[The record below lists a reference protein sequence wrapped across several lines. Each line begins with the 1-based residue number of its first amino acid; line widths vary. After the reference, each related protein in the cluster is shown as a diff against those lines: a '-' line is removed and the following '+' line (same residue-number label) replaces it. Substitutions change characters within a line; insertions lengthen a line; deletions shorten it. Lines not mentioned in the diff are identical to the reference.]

1 MSDAQERRRFW
12 RAAFHSPAR
21 LVTESQM
28 LSAQLVDI
36 SLKGAL
42 LELPEGVSVPKGEKC
57 RLHLDLSEN
66 EAISMW
72 STAVHVEGHHLGLHC
87 DSLDLDSATH
97 LRRLV
102 ELNAGDPAILERD
115 ISALLEHLT

>member
-1 MSDAQERRRFW
+1 MSDTQERRRFW
-12 RAAFHSPAR
+12 RAAFHSPVQ
-21 LVTESQM
+21 LVTESLM
-28 LSAQLVDI
+28 VSARLVDI

-42 LELPEGVSVPKGEKC
+42 LELPEGTVVPMGEKC
-57 RLHLDLSEN
+57 RLHLDLADK

-72 STAVHVEGHHLGLHC
+72 STVVHVEGPHLGLCC
-87 DSLDLDSATH
+87 DSIDLDSVTH

-115 ISALLEHLT
+115 ISSLLGRPI